1 MISKKCMTREC
12 STCHDMIDGF
22 APQAHS
28 ESLPYYQWKST
39 DNQIEKIVAIDTVD
53 MIFNELKKQL
63 NTFLLHT
70 FVKRERA
77 ATFNSLKSSSDGIS
91 IVLQVDFSEN
101 AMIVAQKEVQS
112 AHWHHPQATLFTAHA
127 WINNDNNFSMVI
139 ISDDLNHTKYCIFVL
154 CSAFFEAFERNFQA
168 YKLSIFSA
176 MDQLLSLSRG
186 FFFLICTTGSKI
198 TISPSDGTSLPPPME
213 KVL

>member
-1 MISKKCMTREC
+1 
-12 STCHDMIDGF
+12 MIDGF

-39 DNQIEKIVAIDTVD
+39 DNRIEKIVATDTVD
-53 MIFNELKKQL
+53 NIFNELKKQL

-70 FVKRERA
+70 FVKREQA
-77 ATFNSLKSSSDGIS
+77 AAFNSLKSSSDGIS
-91 IVLQVDFSEN
+91 IVLEVDFSEN
-101 AMIVAQKEVQS
+101 ATIVAQKEVQS

-139 ISDDLNHTKYCIFVL
+139 ISTTPNTAFLFI
-154 CSAFFEAFERNFQA
+154 CSVFFEAFEQNFQA

-198 TISPSDGTSLPPPME
+198 TISQSDGTCLPPPME